1 MGHGDHRW
9 LIRVITGNDALR
21 QERLTHALHDELQ
34 QADGFAV
41 GFIAQVADTGD
52 GRKGGL
58 AGDVALW
65 AAVTAAGRPAS
76 QILITLIR
84 EWCAR
89 DRHRKVEV
97 ISDGNSVTITGHPD
111 EAQERIVR
119 DFLGRAADK
128 TSGDEETEAK

>member
-1 MGHGDHRW
+1 MEHGDHRW
-9 LIRVITGNDALR
+9 LVRVIAGDDTLR
-21 QERLTHALHDELQ
+21 QERLTRALHDELRE
-34 QADGFAV
+34 ADGAAV
-41 GFIAQVADTGD
+41 GFITQVADIGG

-76 QILITLIR
+76 QVLITLIR

-97 ISDGNSVTITGHPD
+97 TYDGNSVTITGHPD

-119 DFLGRAADK
+119 DFLGRATENAL
-128 TSGDEETEAK
+128 GDEETEAK